1 MRNAR
6 DFIFIILFFVSCTSP
21 SRKETVADSSS
32 YADDIP
38 QCPPREEQPE
48 AVTHTVEIKQM
59 KFEPAEIK
67 VRKGDQV
74 RWINKDITNHDVTE
88 QTKKTW
94 ASSPLST
101 GQSWTLVVTESA
113 DYFCNL
119 HQVMKGKI
127 TVE

>member
-1 MRNAR
+1 MKS
-6 DFIFIILFFVSCTSP
+6 FVCTVFIILFLWSCTSSCKNEP
-21 SRKETVADSSS
+21 SSGNDPAKTEGSK
-32 YADDIP
+32 I
-38 QCPPREEQPE
+38 
-48 AVTHTVEIKQM
+48 HIVEIKQM

-67 VRKGDQV
+67 VGKGDQI

-88 QTKKTW
+88 ETRKAW

-113 DYFCNL
+113 DYYCNL

-127 TVE
+127 IVE